1 MIQEQ
6 IWKGWRRVLYVPE
19 GVVYSSSVQ
28 IDIPDAD
35 STSFKDEIKA
45 DAFIYA
51 LWVDKKGRKKRL
63 GTQMLN
69 MAERIA
75 KEHGCKSVSLEWTE
89 GEAPEWVMQW
99 YKKRGY
105 ENVAHKG
112 DTWLMRKVLI

>member
-35 STSFKDEIKA
+35 STSFKEEIKA

-51 LWVDKKGRKKRL
+51 LWVDKEGRKKRL

-69 MAERIA
+69 MAETIA
-75 KEHGCKSVSLEWTE
+75 QEHGCKSASLEWTE

-99 YKKRGY
+99 YKRRGY
-105 ENVAHKG
+105 ENVAHNG
-112 DTWLMRKVLI
+112 DTWLMRKELI